1 MDSIWALYG
10 TSDFPL
16 NQPMVGQKE
25 FYDTFK
31 GFTKTMKNV
40 GMATIFPL
48 IAKWG
53 IGKSRIGFE
62 IVSEPLGMDKGW
74 VITEDGEQKNI
85 RIFKENFEDGVL
97 PIYIR
102 YSQMCYKDLMGD
114 SWIGFGA
121 YIALSILSKEPDNS
135 IQGKIIREIQN
146 AFEPM
151 GFDRDTL
158 KGILKVGE
166 VTTEELLSLD
176 SPLDLLV
183 KGATEYLKK
192 FGIDHLL
199 VVCDELET
207 AGEIAKYGIE
217 KDEDE
222 MRKVDGEA
230 INVITGAIKHED
242 PKKKYPNVS
251 YLLLCSTV
259 IGVSIQDIGALNRRT
274 EMSEMV
280 QNSFADI
287 VEFTDY
293 LSKNNINYYNYPKGL
308 IEAAYTIAGGNF
320 GWFNV
325 IMASV
330 DQYLKD
336 KPNGDTGEI
345 FESLLNSSSRFK
357 MSLIDKDAFEYIKC
371 EEKYRKLI
379 KTSLLTQLPLQKS
392 LYTSEELEVL
402 SYAKA
407 ENGEKLFKEFNN
419 LRITKD
425 DIGSYLNSVGYKRE
439 SGNLFVNEIGG
450 SFDLQVL
457 LKSLKTFSLNVKE
470 NEYLIGADK
479 ETFIE
484 QLRMLYP
491 KDNIDEAGEYMF
503 QYILEKANKEDL
515 KDPEFIGP
523 SFAYLQILDKRYR
536 AEKGESGYATDSPQ
550 NKDIEEQVKEFER
563 DKKGS
568 IRRILSGFARS
579 IEMNYPQE
587 KYFEIDEVPCMEVII
602 QDNPFL
608 SVNQKNTVHIL
619 WGKDEEALKK
629 VVENK
634 NLLNGGV
641 HPIFVICNNHDIILE
656 NKLKDDFKQIGRCL
670 IFISLTK
677 IQEQTLEVMSISKEK
692 IDFRDVANQATTTY
706 QEKIRKIKKNIGTLS
721 NKWFDEIDEAG
732 WVLRPIIYKKHNNE
746 DIALLAKSFKK
757 MIINDATYEQLGSD
771 PEVKLKDGEYADL
784 NSILRNAIAGK
795 IYTDKEYRET
805 GLFLKDRDSYY
816 VEIPACMRRI
826 LKFVGNSR
834 RSNSEFEGAFFFS
847 CFDKVKPKNILE
859 QWSLFFINLRLL
871 NEKQGLIEKISK
883 YDLDNKFDEV
893 KGWFDTDYKAEIA
906 NMKKLIDGPYMSAL
920 SMQDTDYKEKLEDI
934 NNIKNKIQLD
944 IFIKDNDELTN
955 NWKDELSKLEKFYE
969 LCYMIFDSNEWD
981 SYKTYNENIIKELK
995 IDDLKKPLW
1004 YRIKHV
1010 RLFLDH
1016 IKELKNPAAK
1026 MVKEKIDKIKQEN
1039 EYKGFELHIS
1049 AVTNILNSYCNELEY
1064 ATDLKSL
1071 TTYKTMVKTTS
1082 TLAYKLQAGDYGEA
1096 VIRLENILEE
1106 CGIEG
1111 KEIKDLKWST
1121 DSGVIGDYKIIFK
1134 SFKNMVDGYLD
1145 KSNEAE
1151 HWGKYFLD
1159 AYDNLKNM
1167 IEVKN
1172 INGDIMKLSI
1182 YLESGHNEEIEQK
1195 EKELLGDPKAYLD
1208 YLKESVQNM
1217 EQVIGVI
1224 EGYKESIKNK
1234 AREEK
1239 NKLYD
1244 EVIITS
1250 IEKIRKIKEG
1260 KFITLGID
1268 KSNYPSERTY
1278 AETEKAISE
1287 LMTELNREGN
1297 KYFEENAKNTKF
1309 NFFKKMIEANGDI
1322 DWNDNV
1328 NEKRE
1333 LESLKFIRTKVEVL

>member
-74 VITEDGEQKNI
+74 VITEDGEQKKV

-114 SWIGFGA
+114 SWVGFGA

-135 IQGKIIREIQN
+135 IQGKIIKEIQN

-151 GFDRDTL
+151 GFDRETL

-166 VTTEELLSLD
+166 VTIEELLSLD
-176 SPLDLLV
+176 SQLDVLV
-183 KGATEYLKK
+183 KEATEYLKK

-230 INVITGAIKHED
+230 TNVITSAIKHED

-259 IGVSIQDIGALNRRT
+259 IGDSIQDIGALNRRT
-274 EMSEMV
+274 EMCEMV

-287 VEFTDY
+287 VEFTYY
-293 LSKNNINYYNYPKGL
+293 LSKNNINSYNYPQGL

-325 IMASV
+325 IMANV

-345 FESLLNSSSRFK
+345 FESLLNSTSRFK
-357 MSLIDKDAFEYIKC
+357 MSLIDKDAFEYIRC

-379 KTSLLTQLPLQKS
+379 KTALLKQLPVTKNC
-392 LYTSEELEVL
+392 YTSEEIEVL
-402 SYAKA
+402 LNAKA

-439 SGNLFVNEIGG
+439 AGNLFVNEIGG

-491 KDNIDEAGEYMF
+491 KDNIDEAGEYIF
-503 QYILEKANKEDL
+503 QYILEKINKEDV
-515 KDPEFIGP
+515 KESEYIGP

-536 AEKGESGYATDSPQ
+536 LEKGNSGYALDSEQ
-550 NKDIEEQVKEFER
+550 NKEIEEHIEELR
-563 DKKGS
+563 SHKKGYVK
-568 IRRILSGFARS
+568 RVLSGFARA
-579 IEMNYPQE
+579 IEMNYPGE
-587 KYFEIDEVPCMEVII
+587 TYFEIDEVPCMEVTI
-602 QDNPFL
+602 QENPFL
-608 SVNQKNTVHIL
+608 SVNQKNIVHIL

-629 VVENK
+629 AVENK
-634 NLLNGGV
+634 NLLNQGV
-641 HPIFVICNNHDIILE
+641 HPIFVICNTHDMIFE
-656 NKLKDDFKQIGRCL
+656 NKLKADFKQIGKCL

-677 IQEQTLEVMSISKEK
+677 IQEEVLEVMSISKDK
-692 IDFRDVANQATTTY
+692 LDFRDVANQATSSY
-706 QEKIRKIKKNIGTLS
+706 QEKIRKIKTNIGLIS
-721 NKWFDEIDEAG
+721 NKWFDEMDEAG

-771 PEVKLKDGEYADL
+771 PEVKLKDGEYSDL
-784 NSILRNAIAGK
+784 NSILRNVIAGK

-805 GLFLKDRDSYY
+805 GLFVKDRDSYY
-816 VEIPACMRRI
+816 VEIPSCMRRI
-826 LKFVGNSR
+826 LKFVGDSR
-834 RSNSEFEGAFFFS
+834 KASNEFEGAFFFS
-847 CFDKVKPKNILE
+847 CFEKVKPKNILE
-859 QWSLFFINLRLL
+859 QWILFFINLRLL

-893 KGWFDTDYKAEIA
+893 KDWFDKDYKAEIE

-920 SMQDTDYKEKLEDI
+920 SMQDTYYKEKLEDI
-934 NNIKNKIQLD
+934 NNIKNKMQLD
-944 IFIKDNDELTN
+944 IFTKYDDELIKD
-955 NWKDELSKLEKFYE
+955 WKDELSKLETFYE
-969 LCYMIFDSNEWD
+969 LCYMIFDRNEWD

-995 IDDLKKPLW
+995 IDDLNKPLW
-1004 YRIKHV
+1004 YRIKHI

-1039 EYKGFELHIS
+1039 EYRTYEMPIS
-1049 AVTNILNSYCNELEY
+1049 PITNILDSYCNELEY
-1064 ATDLKSL
+1064 ATDLKGL
-1071 TTYKTMVKTTS
+1071 TTYRTMVKTTS

-1096 VIRLENILEE
+1096 VIRLESILEE

-1111 KEIKDLKWST
+1111 KEIKDLKWSI

-1134 SFKNMVDGYLD
+1134 SFKNTVDGYLD
-1145 KSNEAE
+1145 KSKEAE
-1151 HWGKYFLD
+1151 HWAKYFVD
-1159 AYDNLKNM
+1159 SPDNLKNM
-1167 IEVKN
+1167 TEVKN
-1172 INGDIMKLSI
+1172 INADIMKLRI
-1182 YLESGHNEEIEQK
+1182 YLENGLYEDIEQK
-1195 EKELLGDPKAYLD
+1195 EAELFSDPKAYLK
-1208 YLKESVQNM
+1208 YLKESIQNM

-1244 EVIITS
+1244 DVIITS

-1260 KFITLGID
+1260 KFISLGID
-1268 KSNYPSERTY
+1268 KSNYPSEKTY
-1278 AETEKAISE
+1278 GETDKAIGE
-1287 LMTELNREGN
+1287 LMMELNKEGN
-1297 KYFEENAKNTKF
+1297 KYFQENAKCTKF
-1309 NFFKKMIEANGDI
+1309 DFFKSMIEANGDI
-1322 DWNDNV
+1322 DWNEKV

-1333 LESLKFIRTKVEVL
+1333 LESLKFIKTKVEVL